1 MNKMICYDNKETFFN
16 NCPACDYANHEY
28 EISCGMAYEN
38 NLFTLS
44 QDWELPIAG
53 FMVISPKK
61 HIENFNELTKLER
74 DEMFDIV
81 NKTINILK
89 QNKVCDRFNVLW
101 EEKEGR
107 HFHAWIVPRYKW
119 MSEKFGNI
127 TKNLNSIFNYAL
139 NNLKTEENFIEI
151 SRVNNLVK
159 TELNKKAIN

>member
-1 MNKMICYDNKETFFN
+1 MKTIYLLYHKIGNSLLQALWLY
-16 NCPACDYANHEY
+16 P
-28 EISCGMAYEN
+28 
-38 NLFTLS
+38 
-44 QDWELPIAG
+44 
-53 FMVISPKK
+53 PKK

-107 HFHAWIVPRYKW
+107 HFHAWIVPRHKW

-151 SRVNNLVK
+151 SRVSNLVK